1 MFSKKI
7 SGGLLAS
14 AVALAIGAGA
24 AAAEGAGGA
33 IDAAA
38 AQLAAASDSFAAS
51 SAALEVLP
59 LKLAGSC
66 PRAFLLK
73 IDLGAAAPGKLSY
86 RIETLDGRVSQ
97 VFEAKAR
104 AQQDG
109 GFAAQARHEIALRAD
124 ADGEAAFSRIAFS
137 APTLPAGEPAPEP
150 DFFQRL
156 FGTAAPADPSRG
168 LGKQSFR
175 VKVVAPNE
183 VVSTF
188 DQPSVT
194 CEDREILRSADES
207 QHDGGDDRP
216 GRDGPGRDPGG
227 RDGRGG
233 GAAGAAGAL

>member
-1 MFSKKI
+1 MRI
-7 SGGLLAS
+7 SGGS
-14 AVALAIGAGA
+14 SD
-24 AAAEGAGGA
+24 GGY
-33 IDAAA
+33 
-38 AQLAAASDSFAAS
+38 SD
-51 SAALEVLP
+51 L
-59 LKLAGSC
+59 
-66 PRAFLLK
+66 
-73 IDLGAAAPGKLSY
+73 
-86 RIETLDGRVSQ
+86 IETLDGRVSQ

-104 AQQDG
+104 ARKDG
-109 GFAAQARHEIALRAD
+109 GFAAQAKHEIALRAD
-124 ADGEAAFSRIAFS
+124 TDGEAAFSRIAFS

-207 QHDGGDDRP
+207 QHRSEEHTSELQSLM
-216 GRDGPGRDPGG
+216 RISY
-227 RDGRGG
+227 
-233 GAAGAAGAL
+233 AVFCLKKKKKQLLIQQ